1 MTLAA
6 RLRAWAGMGGRP
18 GFMAGTSECQDE
30 RRPGAAGRGVASGVF
45 QALAGRWLDPSRWL
59 RPTRRPPASL
69 ATRSPRRLEAFR
81 RRWRLSLERRQA
93 GQAPTQLR
101 LTTCYDKVL
110 SSGGR
115 GCLGAP
121 HEGWRCPCAAPT
133 CLGGSAFRYVHVS
146 VTRARASSWS
156 SRVRPFGR
164 GFSDGI
170 PKGPRGFQRPAALG
184 LWPVLRPPPPACRTR
199 RAETT
204 KVRGFNPA
212 VYAVAVAGVTRALM
226 TLAPLPRPG
235 LTLGAD
241 RRRAR
246 AREGVAQCVCPHRD
260 QSTFARESARI
271 LLESSTGTA
280 GFSCLKLKRT
290 HAERNRTALARRH
303 KNSLN

>member
-1 MTLAA
+1 MSGRAAPGSGRTRRGLGRPPGAGWTLAGP
-6 RLRAWAGMGGRP
+6 L
-18 GFMAGTSECQDE
+18 
-30 RRPGAAGRGVASGVF
+30 
-45 QALAGRWLDPSRWL
+45 ALAAPE
-59 RPTRRPPASL
+59 RPPASL

-146 VTRARASSWS
+146 AARARASSWS

-204 KVRGFNPA
+204 KVRGSIPPCMRWRWQ
-212 VYAVAVAGVTRALM
+212 V
-226 TLAPLPRPG
+226 
-235 LTLGAD
+235 
-241 RRRAR
+241 
-246 AREGVAQCVCPHRD
+246 
-260 QSTFARESARI
+260 
-271 LLESSTGTA
+271 
-280 GFSCLKLKRT
+280 
-290 HAERNRTALARRH
+290 
-303 KNSLN
+303 

>member
-30 RRPGAAGRGVASGVF
+30 RRPGAAGRGVASGVL

-115 GCLGAP
+115 GAARGLAVPLRGA
-121 HEGWRCPCAAPT
+121 H
-133 CLGGSAFRYVHVS
+133 L
-146 VTRARASSWS
+146 
-156 SRVRPFGR
+156 
-164 GFSDGI
+164 
-170 PKGPRGFQRPAALG
+170 PRRLRLP
-184 LWPVLRPPPPACRTR
+184 LRPRVCRTS
-199 RAETT
+199 E
-204 KVRGFNPA
+204 
-212 VYAVAVAGVTRALM
+212 GVVLV
-226 TLAPLPRPG
+226 LPRPS
-235 LTLGAD
+235 LRPRVL
-241 RRRAR
+241 RRDS
-246 AREGVAQCVCPHRD
+246 EGP
-260 QSTFARESARI
+260 E
-271 LLESSTGTA
+271 
-280 GFSCLKLKRT
+280 GFPAPRGP
-290 HAERNRTALARRH
+290 RALAGPEAAASRVPNQAGGNNQSPRVQSRRVCGGGGRC
-303 KNSLN
+303 NEGLNDTRTITATWADTRR